1 MKEFNKWQKLHQ
13 ERRLIDFIDNQ
24 EGILWL
30 KIKSIMRPEL
40 LKTFC
45 HKYDIQLIST
55 TKRTSLRNYIILS

>member
-30 KIKSIMRPEL
+30 KIKSIMHPEL

-45 HKYDIQLIST
+45 H
-55 TKRTSLRNYIILS
+55 